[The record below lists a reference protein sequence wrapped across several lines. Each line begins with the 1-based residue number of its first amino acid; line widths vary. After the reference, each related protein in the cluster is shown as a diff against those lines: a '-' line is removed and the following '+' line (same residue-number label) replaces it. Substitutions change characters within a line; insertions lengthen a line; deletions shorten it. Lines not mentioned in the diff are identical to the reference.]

1 MKKQKISEMINKME
15 EDLQSLK
22 NSLQDNNKKT
32 VKALPKAIKSNIY
45 IYETNDNEIEAT
57 KKDNKSLSKKGI
69 KPSSEKK
76 TDNSTILGEKIKALS
91 KLYQEEKEESGLK
104 WNEFV
109 KENFYRV

>member
-1 MKKQKISEMINKME
+1 MINKME

-22 NSLQDNNKKT
+22 NSLQHNNKKT
-32 VKALPKAIKSNIY
+32 VKALPKAIKKQKKSNIY
-45 IYETNDNEIEAT
+45 TYETNGIEIGAT
-57 KKDNKSLSKKGI
+57 KKGINPSSKKSI
-69 KPSSEKK
+69 NLSSEKK